1 MWIKN
6 SHFPNLLILKIKSLE
21 EYTLKNRQTKLLVDI
36 DAMKYNYNKI
46 KELQPNKKILPV
58 LKAGG
63 YGIGL
68 EAIKNFIEALKIDIC
83 RYCNCR

>member
-1 MWIKN
+1 M
-6 SHFPNLLILKIKSLE
+6 
-21 EYTLKNRQTKLLVDI
+21 KNRQTRLLIDI
-36 DAMKYNYNKI
+36 DAMTYNYNKI

-68 EAIKNFIEALKIDIC
+68 EAIEKFITTLGIDIC
-83 RYCNCR
+83 RSGDCR